1 MRKAADL
8 IKKQIV
14 QVDTGNIVGNVADLL
29 LDLDAGRLA
38 AVVTMAGRWRETTL
52 IAWEQILVS
61 TGDVILVK
69 PGIEPQAASA
79 TPHFQV
85 LLERNIHLH
94 GTPVLTDKGEKIGS
108 LGEMLIDD
116 AGHIQAYT
124 VNRGFLGSERHF
136 VPTSG
141 IISVGADAI
150 LIHEGSVRDSLEPLV
165 EAERADEIKHSIVM
179 PLTGARLTVGN
190 EAAGHTPDQA
200 AMPPVISTTS
210 SETDLPPDFA
220 PLVPEAPTLA
230 AKSAPHHIASG
241 PTLHLNAA
249 EERSLQRDD
258 HPTPSAAT
266 PHDSA
271 PLPESAPRP
280 IASGPTLHLKEA
292 DIDAI
297 LRGDQPMPDAP
308 IAPESADT
316 TR

>member
-52 IAWEQILVS
+52 IAWEQIVVS

-69 PGIEPQAASA
+69 PGVEPQAASA

-116 AGHIQAYT
+116 AGFIKAYT

-150 LIHEGSVRDSLEPLV
+150 LIHEGSVRDSLEPQV

-190 EAAGHTPDQA
+190 ENAAPMPDQA
-200 AMPPVISTTS
+200 AMPSAISTAS
-210 SETDLPPDFA
+210 SESDLPPDFA
-220 PLVPEAPTLA
+220 PLVPEVPTLA
-230 AKSAPHHIASG
+230 PDFAPHPIASG
-241 PTLHLNAA
+241 PTLHLHSAEVNAL
-249 EERSLQRDD
+249 RRDEQAI
-258 HPTPSAAT
+258 PAASTPSEPAT
-266 PHDSA
+266 
-271 PLPESAPRP
+271 LPESAPQP
-280 IASGPTLHLKEA
+280 IASGPTLHLKDA

-308 IAPESADT
+308 TLPESADT
-316 TR
+316 AR